1 MEDLH
6 WADRST
12 RDLVAFL
19 ATALRSGRVLV
30 VVTFRSDEL
39 HPPPPAAPAAGRAG
53 PQPPGRAVGAAAV
66 QPRGAGRS
74 AGRPARRRPARPAGR
89 RRRRA
94 FGGQSVLR
102 RGVAAGRRGHRPWDA
117 TAQLAGGLLAR
128 AVRLGER
135 TQQLLRVAAAA
146 GPGVAQPLLE
156 VVAGMD
162 EAALLAYNATEALVA
177 LGRWDQAE
185 QVSRQGLKGAP
196 SDAASAALPFARAA
210 LELGRGDLDAAPPRP
225 PGRPQPPNG
234 SGSASS
240 TGPPTPASAKPRRCW
255 PPPAT
260 ATPPPKYWVAPPPSQ
275 QPPDRPGAVHQ
286 PHSSGTSWKGLV
298 GLLLHDLEPGA
309 GDQLGYGAAKLRA
322 RGRIAAA
329 GQDEG
334 GGGKNPSR
342 NARSL
347 GATSTNQRTNRPH
360 ERR

>member
-1 MEDLH
+1 LELPRFSH
-6 WADRST
+6 AELAD
-12 RDLVAFL
+12 
-19 ATALRSGRVLV
+19 
-30 VVTFRSDEL
+30 
-39 HPPPPAAPAAGRAG
+39 
-53 PQPPGRAVGAAAV
+53 
-66 QPRGAGRS
+66 
-74 AGRPARRRPARPAGR
+74 
-89 RRRRA
+89 
-94 FGGQSVLR
+94 
-102 RGVAAGRRGHRPWDA
+102 
-117 TAQLAGGLLAR
+117 QLAGLLGDAPPARLVDDVYARSEGNPFFAGELLLAGVDTGPGTLPPSLQEVLLTR
-128 AVRLGER
+128 VVRLGER

-234 SGSASS
+234 SGSASP
-240 TGPPTPASAKPRRCW
+240 TGPPAPASAKPRRCW

-260 ATPPPKYWVAPPPSQ
+260 ATPPPKCWVAPPPSQ